1 MFKDGIMPEALPERV
16 FQMCKILSN
25 KDVKNE
31 DLRDYLEPAALN
43 TDRSYYGKVKAAAI
57 DLGLV
62 KETEDKKLQ
71 YIADKKIV
79 SSIDSFRL
87 YCNSVIW
94 KDRESLFYKMVV
106 AFLFSQDDF
115 LKYSNVNAPNVI
127 QQIQTEC
134 KDNNAD
140 IKRMRGIR
148 FWLEFL
154 GLGYIQENQYIYFL
168 PNMYIALKDFIR
180 CSSLEKKR
188 EYSVREFIA
197 IIQEVSNVAFE
208 KMGNALNLNFAF
220 SNALRMMHDR
230 GEIELKKNLDS
241 KETWSMFKSDVHNF
255 GNSVTHIVYKGIK

>member
-1 MFKDGIMPEALPERV
+1 M
-16 FQMCKILSN
+16 
-25 KDVKNE
+25 
-31 DLRDYLEPAALN
+31 
-43 TDRSYYGKVKAAAI
+43 
-57 DLGLV
+57 
-62 KETEDKKLQ
+62 
-71 YIADKKIV
+71 
-79 SSIDSFRL
+79 
-87 YCNSVIW
+87 
-94 KDRESLFYKMVV
+94 
-106 AFLFSQDDF
+106 
-115 LKYSNVNAPNVI
+115 NAPNVI

-168 PNMYIALKDFIR
+168 PNMYIALKDFIKW
-180 CSSLEKKR
+180 SSLEKKR
-188 EYSVREFIA
+188 EYSVREFVT

-208 KMGNALNLNFAF
+208 KMGNTLNLNFAF

>member
-71 YIADKKIV
+71 YIADKKFV
-79 SSIDSFRL
+79 SSIDNFRL

-106 AFLFSQDDF
+106 AFLFSQD
-115 LKYSNVNAPNVI
+115 
-127 QQIQTEC
+127 
-134 KDNNAD
+134 
-140 IKRMRGIR
+140 
-148 FWLEFL
+148 EF
-154 GLGYIQENQYIYFL
+154 
-168 PNMYIALKDFIR
+168 
-180 CSSLEKKR
+180 
-188 EYSVREFIA
+188 
-197 IIQEVSNVAFE
+197 
-208 KMGNALNLNFAF
+208 
-220 SNALRMMHDR
+220 
-230 GEIELKKNLDS
+230 
-241 KETWSMFKSDVHNF
+241 
-255 GNSVTHIVYKGIK
+255 